1 MYGEWQNQFKQS
13 VQTAAKCLQA
23 RHTLRGSR
31 QAVAVRQQ
39 HTDTFQKERNNLMYC
54 IYCQISEKGMEDSKF
69 AIPVLNI
76 FSL

>member
-39 HTDTFQKERNNLMYC
+39 HTDAFQKERNNLMYC
-54 IYCQISEKGMEDSKF
+54 I
-69 AIPVLNI
+69 
-76 FSL
+76 